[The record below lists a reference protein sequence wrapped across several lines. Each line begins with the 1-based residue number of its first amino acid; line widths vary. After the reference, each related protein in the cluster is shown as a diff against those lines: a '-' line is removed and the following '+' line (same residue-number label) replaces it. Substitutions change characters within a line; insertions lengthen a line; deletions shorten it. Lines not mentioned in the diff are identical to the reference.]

1 MLASPSP
8 PTVLRSRPAP
18 RARPARCPPALRSQ
32 QPETSAPRPW
42 CARGAQVL
50 PHVLPGILSL
60 SGPRE
65 SIPGPGLPE
74 TNAKLVAR
82 RDGRLAYYTQRR
94 AGVPRNSSGGPPPGR
109 AARPGD
115 SSRAEETPPPDAAR
129 RFRDASAAGAVPA
142 RGPQHAGVALMRA
155 KPGRPLL
162 AARALLPDSCR
173 RALFLAAP
181 ILASCSKGR
190 PRTCL
195 PVASTP
201 AVWAL
206 SCPCWL
212 NSPALARGRGPC
224 GSSFSW
230 RPARARGGSTS
241 SGMAPSSMRARAPA
255 MTRRRKSPFAS
266 VPGPPPRI
274 PR

>member
-1 MLASPSP
+1 MLASFRSA

-32 QPETSAPRPW
+32 QPETSAPRPR

-82 RDGRLAYYTQRR
+82 RDGRLAYYAQRR
-94 AGVPRNSSGGPPPGR
+94 GGVPRNSSGGPPPGR

-115 SSRAEETPPPDAAR
+115 SSRPEEMPPPDAAR

-162 AARALLPDSCR
+162 AARALLPPGLVFGSANPCQLLQRAASHLFAR
-173 RALFLAAP
+173 RLH
-181 ILASCSKGR
+181 
-190 PRTCL
+190 
-195 PVASTP
+195 
-201 AVWAL
+201 
-206 SCPCWL
+206 
-212 NSPALARGRGPC
+212 ARGVGAELPLLSRGL
-224 GSSFSW
+224 G
-230 RPARARGGSTS
+230 
-241 SGMAPSSMRARAPA
+241 
-255 MTRRRKSPFAS
+255 
-266 VPGPPPRI
+266 
-274 PR
+274 